1 METSQFKAP
10 QEVDIYN
17 DSFSEDSF
25 QIEDDINELN
35 ALSQDTPHTASHT
48 APQGV
53 LETINKTSIESS
65 PILGGGGSKKTSEL
79 TVIKQ
84 VAPAI
89 SRMPV
94 NVRTHEV
101 DVEDS
106 DASDASEDISSEE
119 DEDLSDGGSH
129 KSHKSR
135 ASTSSKSSEASS
147 TSTTSLLAN
156 DPLFIVLSQYLSN
169 KDGNI
174 VDALYKINKTLKKIY
189 AKMP

>member
-1 METSQFKAP
+1 MESEAVPSQFKAP

-25 QIEDDINELN
+25 QIEDDINELH
-35 ALSQDTPHTASHT
+35 SASHS
-48 APQGV
+48 ASP
-53 LETINKTSIESS
+53 ETLNKTGIESS
-65 PILGGGGSKKTSEL
+65 PMLGGGISSKKTSEL

-84 VAPAI
+84 VAPAV

-106 DASDASEDISSEE
+106 DASEDISSEE
-119 DEDLSDGGSH
+119 EDDLSDGGSH
-129 KSHKSR
+129 KSHKSSR
-135 ASTSSKSSEASS
+135 STASETSS

>member
-1 METSQFKAP
+1 MESETVPSQFKAKAH

-25 QIEDDINELN
+25 QIEDDINELPRGVPHGVP
-35 ALSQDTPHTASHT
+35 DT
-48 APQGV
+48 
-53 LETINKTSIESS
+53 LNKTSTESS
-65 PILGGGGSKKTSEL
+65 PMLGGAGSGSSKKTSEL

-84 VAPAI
+84 QEAPAV
-89 SRMPV
+89 SRPQSV
-94 NVRTHEV
+94 HE
-101 DVEDS
+101 D
-106 DASDASEDISSEE
+106 SEDISSEE
-119 DEDLSDGGSH
+119 EEEDADAEEDADEAQSDGGSH
-129 KSHKSR
+129 KS
-135 ASTSSKSSEASS
+135 SKSSRSSSSAAST

>member
-1 METSQFKAP
+1 MAIAHK
-10 QEVDIYN
+10 EVDIYN

-25 QIEDDINELN
+25 QIEDDINELKGG
-35 ALSQDTPHTASHT
+35 SD
-48 APQGV
+48 
-53 LETINKTSIESS
+53 KTSIEAS
-65 PILGGGGSKKTSEL
+65 PMLGGDVSSKKTSEL

-84 VAPAI
+84 VAPAV

-94 NVRTHEV
+94 V
-101 DVEDS
+101 DVEASED
-106 DASDASEDISSEE
+106 SDASEDISSEE
-119 DEDLSDGGSH
+119 EVEYDEVQSDGGSH

-135 ASTSSKSSEASS
+135 KSRASSRASTASSSASS

>member
-1 METSQFKAP
+1 MAP

-25 QIEDDINELN
+25 QIEDDINELRGG
-35 ALSQDTPHTASHT
+35 S
-48 APQGV
+48 PQGGPD
-53 LETINKTSIESS
+53 KTSIESS
-65 PILGGGGSKKTSEL
+65 PMLGGGVSSKKTSEL

-84 VAPAI
+84 VAPAVPQ
-89 SRMPV
+89 MPV
-94 NVRTHEV
+94 NVRDNEV
-101 DVEDS
+101 DVDAS
-106 DASDASEDISSEE
+106 DASDASEASEDISSEE
-119 DEDLSDGGSH
+119 EGEEDKEEALSDGGSH
-129 KSHKSR
+129 KSR
-135 ASTSSKSSEASS
+135 ASESSEASS

>member
-1 METSQFKAP
+1 MESEVKSLATDAALPVTSHYKAH

-25 QIEDDINELN
+25 QIEEDINEL
-35 ALSQDTPHTASHT
+35 PR
-48 APQGV
+48 GV
-53 LETINKTSIESS
+53 PETLNKTSIESS
-65 PILGGGGSKKTSEL
+65 PMLGGGGSSKKTSEL

-84 VAPAI
+84 QEAPVV
-89 SRMPV
+89 SRPQSV
-94 NVRTHEV
+94 HE
-101 DVEDS
+101 D
-106 DASDASEDISSEE
+106 SEDISSEE
-119 DEDLSDGGSH
+119 DADEDEDADESEALSDGGSH
-129 KSHKSR
+129 KS
-135 ASTSSKSSEASS
+135 SKSSRSSSSAAST